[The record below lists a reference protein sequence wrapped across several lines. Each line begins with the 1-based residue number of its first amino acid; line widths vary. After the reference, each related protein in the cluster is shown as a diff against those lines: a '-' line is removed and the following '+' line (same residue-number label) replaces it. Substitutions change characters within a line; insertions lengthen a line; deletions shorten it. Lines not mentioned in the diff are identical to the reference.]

1 MSKAVLTNIRY
12 KWTVCKAVFCCFFGV
27 SLFFICSSVPS
38 NFIGNFLHV
47 DPSFTGGLV
56 CADFMDSIGDDKG
69 AGGNFELRYPLNKA
83 FTEGSLDLVRYTV
96 HEPVINARWQQSSE
110 YWQLALEYKSG
121 PSDVRNIMIYIDADN
136 IEGGSTE
143 PLFDSAEKV
152 CFDPEHPWDFALWIC
167 SNQAKLYDSN
177 GDFICNAEYYNLN
190 RGAQI
195 KVRIPLRDKRIQ
207 KILGATKTWHY
218 VLTGAYSKFDRGG
231 FMPLEKK
238 PAMAGGGMKNSK
250 AFNNLI
256 PPLYDVIGPNETL
269 ASLNSETFEKAKLTP
284 VEASMTAHKKSKS
297 EEEKNKAFIE
307 EVKKTYA
314 QSLNS
319 QEQLQMQ
326 MPSSTDDGLA
336 LYKQKLSENPDDFVS
351 MAYYGSYLA
360 MKGGESSVVKA
371 VALVNEAFTYLD
383 KAAELCAG
391 QEGEIDVLMNRAS
404 VSASVPEQ
412 VFGKAQTGAQD
423 FMRIVSLTTDTHL
436 KAYCYVMAYECYN
449 ACGKETQANLV
460 LQEAKKMVELN

>member
-12 KWTVCKAVFCCFFGV
+12 KWTVAKTVFTCFFGV

-56 CADFMDSIGDDKG
+56 CADFMDEMNDDKG
-69 AGGNFELRYPLNKA
+69 AGEKLELRYPLNKS
-83 FTEGSLDLVRYTV
+83 FSEGSLDLVRYTV

-121 PSDVRNIMIYIDADN
+121 PADVRNIMIYIDADN

-152 CFDPEHPWDFALWIC
+152 CFDEEHPWDFALWIC

-177 GDFICNAEYYNLN
+177 GDFICNTEYYNMN
-190 RGAQI
+190 NGSQI

-207 KILGATKTWHY
+207 KILGARKTWHY
-218 VLTGAYSKFDRGG
+218 VLTGAYSQFDRGG

-238 PAMAGGGMKNSK
+238 PAMAHGGMKNSK
-250 AFNNLI
+250 EFNNLV
-256 PPLYDVIGPNETL
+256 PPVYDIAGPNEAL
-269 ASLNSETFEKAKLTP
+269 ASWNSETFEKAKLTP
-284 VEASMTAHKKSKS
+284 LEASMTAQKKSKS

-307 EVKKTYA
+307 QVKKTYA
-314 QSLNS
+314 ENLGS
-319 QEQLQMQ
+319 QVQMQ
-326 MPSSTDDGLA
+326 MPSSTDEGLA

-351 MAYYGSYLA
+351 MAYYGSFLA

-371 VALVNEAFTYLD
+371 VALVNEAFDYLD
-383 KAAELCAG
+383 KAAELAAG
-391 QEGEIDVLMNRAS
+391 QEGEIDVLMNRGS

-412 VFGKAQTGAQD
+412 VFGKAETGAED
-423 FMRIVSLTTDTHL
+423 FMRIVSLTTDTNL